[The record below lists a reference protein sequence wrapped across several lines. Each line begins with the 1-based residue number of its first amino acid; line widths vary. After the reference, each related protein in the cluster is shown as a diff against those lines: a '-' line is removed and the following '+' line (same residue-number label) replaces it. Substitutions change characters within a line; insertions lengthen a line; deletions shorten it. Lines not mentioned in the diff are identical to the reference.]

1 MLMLLLAAWL
11 QAGVPPAPPVHKAML
26 RTIDKGTESNVDDAK
41 TVVVRDA
48 AAWRKLWQGHAPDRA
63 LPAVDFS
70 KEMVV
75 AVFLGSRPTAGYDVA
90 IDGVRE
96 DGGAL
101 VVAYRETAPAR
112 DVMTAQVLTSPYHVA
127 AVPARSGDVKFE
139 KIK

>member
-1 MLMLLLAAWL
+1 MMLLLAAWL
-11 QAGVPPAPPVHKAML
+11 QAGAPPTPPVHKPML

-48 AAWRKLWQGHAPDRA
+48 AAWKKLWQGHAPDRA

-70 KEMVV
+70 REMVV
-75 AVFLGSRPTAGYDVA
+75 AVFMGSRTTSGYDVA
-90 IDGVRE
+90 IQGTRE
-96 DGGAL
+96 EGGAL

-112 DVMTAQVLTSPYHVA
+112 EVMTAQVITSPYHIA
-127 AVPARSGDVKFE
+127 AVPVRSGDVRFE

>member
-11 QAGVPPAPPVHKAML
+11 QAGAPPPPVHKPML
-26 RTIDKGTESNVDDAK
+26 RTIDKGTESNVDDAT

-48 AAWRKLWQGHAPDRA
+48 AAWKKLWQGHAPDRA

-70 KEMVV
+70 HEMVV
-75 AVFLGSRPTAGYDVA
+75 AVFMGSRTTSGYDVA
-90 IDGVRE
+90 IQGTRE
-96 DGGAL
+96 EGGAL

-112 DVMTAQVLTSPYHVA
+112 EAMTAQVITAPYHIA
-127 AVPARSGDVKFE
+127 AVPVRSGDVRFE